1 MVRCSMV
8 GGVGYVTVLSP
19 ILVLVSKLVF
29 HDQVMIDR
37 DGWGD
42 VCMRGREVKFDD
54 PTADK
59 QKRKHSSITLPL
71 IKNDS

>member
-1 MVRCSMV
+1 MGVKPCGMV
-8 GGVGYVTVLSP
+8 GGFGSSKS
-19 ILVLVSKLVF
+19 ILVLVNKLVL